1 MAHVVAFIGL
11 VFLLL
16 VPSTAKAQGAV
27 QLEYFIGIN
36 CILPAR
42 AAAPVDMPIG
52 VPVRVVGT
60 SCGTT
65 PITGAAQLTF
75 SSSDSRAVLPPSFR
89 FLPGVNV
96 LLGQVVFNSPGP
108 QTLSVQDVGNAITGV
123 SFQLPNVVFPT
134 PTLALFIGFGC
145 PLAPTTLSTVT
156 VGTPVTILGYE
167 CPALPIRQINLTF
180 TSSDP
185 RAQLPPPLVF
195 PGGQGRVL
203 GTVTFL
209 TQGTQNV
216 RAVDDAAGIDAL
228 AAINVVALPIATPVN
243 STRALL
249 ALISVIAMVGAI
261 SVLWVARR
269 RY

>member
-1 MAHVVAFIGL
+1 MAHVVASIGL

-16 VPSTAKAQGAV
+16 VPSTATAQGAV

-42 AAAPVDMPIG
+42 AAAPVDVTIG
-52 VPVRVVGT
+52 VPVTVVGT
-60 SCGTT
+60 ACGTT
-65 PITGAAQLTF
+65 PITGAAQLAF

-89 FLPGVNV
+89 FLPGVDV
-96 LLGQVVFNSPGP
+96 VLGQVVFNSPGP

-123 SFQLPNVVFPT
+123 SFLLPHVVVST
-134 PTLALFIGFGC
+134 PTVALFIGFGC

-167 CPALPIRQINLTF
+167 CPALPIREINLTF

-185 RAQLPPPLVF
+185 RAELPRPLVF

-209 TQGTQNV
+209 TPGTQNV
-216 RAVDDAAGIDAL
+216 RGVDDAVGINAL
-228 AAINVVALPIATPVN
+228 AAINVVALPLATPVN
-243 STRALL
+243 SAWAVL
-249 ALISVIAMVGAI
+249 ALIAMIAIVAAINAVG
-261 SVLWVARR
+261 VPRR
-269 RY
+269 RD